1 MKASFRL
8 VSLAALTAA
17 TIALPVAAA
26 DMPAS
31 PGKCAPK
38 ADMAKCGSKCATKA
52 MGKCAPKA
60 APKGDAMA
68 KCAPGKCAPKTA
80 PKN

>member
-1 MKASFRL
+1 MKASLRF

-26 DMPAS
+26 DMQGSPA
-31 PGKCAPK
+31 KCAPK
-38 ADMAKCGSKCATKA
+38 ADMAKCGAKCAPKA
-52 MGKCAPKA
+52 SKCAPKA